1 MKMEGDLRCFCSRKP
16 LLGKYGRDRNGLL
29 YVWVKMFKQSRI
41 YGEVIFTEGTVRLR
55 CRECLRWHLV
65 RIRQPEAANPV
76 FRQEDL
82 PKEIS
87 VG

>member
-1 MKMEGDLRCFCSRKP
+1 MAGEGDLRCFCTRRP
-16 LLGKYGRDRNGLL
+16 LLGKYGRDKDGLL
-29 YVWVKMFKQSRI
+29 YVWVKIFKQSRI

-65 RIRQPEAANPV
+65 RIRQPDDSRVV

-82 PKEIS
+82 PKAIS